1 MQAGAEINFGIID
14 ITTAKMS
21 KKLVTIPKGQ
31 VISTTSSRV
40 LVATDDGVFHIGVAS
55 VTTGEPS
62 LLTVIV
68 SNGTSKLI
76 KLDQTCLL
84 YQMVYDEEDKI
95 LYGMNIQAE
104 SIITLFTIDM
114 DTGKTGVI
122 GTFPLHIGIKTKK
135 NEDGCIE
142 LLGGATILDS
152 DTKILYLYYTE
163 GNGVY
168 YQLIQI
174 TTATVV
180 THGDFDYDLA
190 SGVFGDTYEDIYALE
205 IGDSPQYIKYFVS
218 FDVKNSRITRQT
230 EIPFWVYYDNESAYI
245 SDQKLYTTI
254 MMTNFTSPMVTLV
267 SINVDD
273 GKVVYMPQY
282 RTDNIIWGLKYAN
295 F

>member
-1 MQAGAEINFGIID
+1 
-14 ITTAKMS
+14 
-21 KKLVTIPKGQ
+21 
-31 VISTTSSRV
+31 
-40 LVATDDGVFHIGVAS
+40 
-55 VTTGEPS
+55 
-62 LLTVIV
+62 
-68 SNGTSKLI
+68 
-76 KLDQTCLL
+76 
-84 YQMVYDEEDKI
+84 
-95 LYGMNIQAE
+95 
-104 SIITLFTIDM
+104 
-114 DTGKTGVI
+114 
-122 GTFPLHIGIKTKK
+122 
-135 NEDGCIE
+135 